1 MKSKYR
7 LLPAGLWLCL
17 IWTLSSLPAQEIP
30 AVNILGF
37 DKLEHIG
44 VYFILM
50 ILVAY
55 GLKGKHLPWAKWIFI
70 ISLFILSA
78 AADEYHQTY
87 IPGRSVSVYDL
98 MANSLGI
105 IFGSLIGKWLYDR
118 RK

>member
-7 LLPAGLWLCL
+7 MVPAGLWLCL
-17 IWTLSSLPAQEIP
+17 IWTLSSLPAKEIP
-30 AVNILGF
+30 VVSILGF
-37 DKLEHIG
+37 DKVEHIG
-44 VYFILM
+44 IYCILM

-55 GLKGKHLPWAKWIFI
+55 GLKGKSLPMGSKALIF
-70 ISLFILSA
+70 SLFILSA

-98 MANSLGI
+98 MANSIGITLGTL
-105 IFGSLIGKWLYDR
+105 FGNWLYDR

>member
-17 IWTLSSLPAQEIP
+17 IWTLSSLPAHEIP

-44 VYFILM
+44 VYCILM
-50 ILVAY
+50 ILVSY
-55 GLKGKHLPWAKWIFI
+55 WSRDKHLPWAQRIFI

-98 MANSLGI
+98 IANSLGI
-105 IFGSLIGKWLYDR
+105 VLGSLIGKWLYDR
-118 RK
+118 R